1 MESVRKSWIFI
12 SLLILIF
19 SITSCARPTPTP
31 TPPPTPFLV
40 IAPRFIQP
48 RCDIDGTSVFH
59 GHNEIVRV
67 FYKIASNGGDS
78 VNVEYNVV
86 FRDEDV
92 PDSYGDEVYDG
103 YRESYYGRVA
113 DIEKLIVSYDGN
125 TWEVTRIEFPTTYSG
140 EQSFFEAE
148 VKHFS
153 ESIDTSTRVIYINT
167 WNHLYA
173 EHDTNPEM
181 DKYSWNLEE
190 IDDMLLYRC
199 EKGIMADFVEGDR
212 GDAEDW
218 AKSGAVES
226 YVPIQP

>member
-1 MESVRKSWIFI
+1 MGSARKAWIFI

-19 SITSCARPTPTP
+19 SITGCARPI
-31 TPPPTPFLV
+31 PFLV

-48 RCDIDGTSVFH
+48 KFDIDGTSVFH

-67 FYKIASNGGDS
+67 FYKITGNGRDT

-92 PDSYGDEVYDG
+92 PDGYRDEVYDG

-113 DIEKLIVSYDGN
+113 DIEKLIVSYDRN
-125 TWEVTRIEFPTTYSG
+125 TWEVIRIEFPTTFSR
-140 EQSFFEAE
+140 EQSFFEAA

-173 EHDTNPEM
+173 GHDTNADM
-181 DKYSWNLEE
+181 DKYS
-190 IDDMLLYRC
+190 
-199 EKGIMADFVEGDR
+199 
-212 GDAEDW
+212 
-218 AKSGAVES
+218 
-226 YVPIQP
+226 

>member
-1 MESVRKSWIFI
+1 MGSERKSWIFI

-19 SITSCARPTPTP
+19 SITGCAGPDTTL
-31 TPPPTPFLV
+31 TPPPIPFLA

-67 FYKIASNGGDS
+67 FYKIASNGGDT

-92 PDSYGDEVYDG
+92 PDSYRDEVYDG
-103 YRESYYGRVA
+103 HRESYYGRVA
-113 DIEKLIVSYDGN
+113 DIEKLIVSYDRN
-125 TWEVTRIEFPTTYSG
+125 TWEVIRIEFPTTYSG

-153 ESIDTSTRVIYINT
+153 ESIDTSTQVIYINT

-199 EKGIMADFVEGDR
+199 EKSIMADFVEGDR

-218 AKSGAVES
+218 ARTIL
-226 YVPIQP
+226 P